1 MNSITLKEQRS
12 EMVENMETLLDHAK
26 SEDRDLTDDE
36 TKQWEGFD
44 AEIKSIDKKISIA
57 ERQEELRKS
66 VAVNMSVQTDQE
78 AATKEMKSWSL
89 FKAVKE
95 VNSGGLT
102 GIEKEMHQEAEKENR
117 SSMMGIGLPS
127 FMTNNAEKRAVI
139 DQGTSAIQP
148 VSVNAFADGLV
159 EGALYNV
166 VGINN
171 LGTLAAD
178 TIVPITGANTPV
190 WDAEN
195 DAATDV
201 GNDFAKI
208 TLSPN
213 RITGYADLSNQILIQ
228 NGTGAEAAI
237 MRDMG
242 RQIAKQID
250 ANMFANT
257 SAANGPASIVGGASV
272 LTFTE
277 AATYSSTSVAEDLLM
292 AIQTLA
298 DDHGLDGNL
307 GFVNSFAGYSEIKKS
322 AMVGSVSP
330 LYNDNRL
337 AGYNGYFSSACGST
351 GSPATSF
358 NGLFGD
364 FSRVY
369 FGTFGA
375 TNILVDPYSA
385 SGSGAVRLM
394 VNQYYDWGV
403 ASDASFVKYTSLLS

>member
-12 EMVENMETLLDHAK
+12 EMVENMEAILDHAK

-44 AEIKSIDKKISIA
+44 VEIKSMDKKIAIS
-57 ERQEELRKS
+57 ERQEELNKS
-66 VAVNMSVQTDQE
+66 VAANMSVQTSGDI
-78 AATKEMKSWSL
+78 AKKELKSWSL
-89 FKAVKE
+89 FKAVSDITNK
-95 VNSGGLT
+95 GGLT
-102 GIEKEMHQEAEKENR
+102 GIEAEMHKEAENENR
-117 SSMMGIGLPS
+117 SSMMGIGIPS
-127 FMTNNAEKRAVI
+127 WMANKAESRAII
-139 DQGTSAIQP
+139 DQTTSAIQP
-148 VSVNAFADGLV
+148 STTTAFADGLV

-178 TIVPITGANTPV
+178 TVVPITGANVPV

-201 GNDFAKI
+201 GNDFTKI

-242 RQIAKQID
+242 RQIAKKID
-250 ANMFANT
+250 GNMFANT
-257 SAANGPASIVGGASV
+257 SAADGPPSIVASA

-277 AATYSSTSVAEDLLM
+277 AAYGSGSLTSDMME

-298 DDHGLDGNL
+298 NDHGLDGNL
-307 GFVNSFAGYSEIKKS
+307 GFVNSFEGYSAIKQATLIS
-322 AMVGSVSP
+322 SVAP
-330 LYNDNRL
+330 LYEDNRL
-337 AGYNGYFSSACGST
+337 AGYNGYFSSAAGGSA
-351 GSPATSF
+351 GVSF

-364 FSRVY
+364 FSRIY
-369 FGTFGA
+369 FAQFGP

-385 SGSGAVRLM
+385 SGTGCVRLM

-403 ASDASFVKYTSLLS
+403 ASDASFVKYTTLLA